1 VTTVNSGETTLSR
14 ATRVLEVFG
23 PEASSLT
30 ASDISRRTGI
40 PMASTHRLVGQM
52 VQLGLL
58 QSPIIPVRGHGHWL
72 APARCPRSLVVR
84 GRGQPWR
91 ATVSASPVY
100 IIGASGIRG

>member
-52 VQLGLL
+52 VQLGCC
-58 QSPIIPVRGHGHWL
+58 SPPLSRFEGM
-72 APARCPRSLVVR
+72 A
-84 GRGQPWR
+84 
-91 ATVSASPVY
+91 
-100 IIGASGIRG
+100 IG

>member
-52 VQLGLL
+52 VQLGCC
-58 QSPIIPVRGHGHWL
+58 SPL
-72 APARCPRSLVVR
+72 
-84 GRGQPWR
+84 
-91 ATVSASPVY
+91 SPFEGMAV
-100 IIGASGIRG
+100 G

>member
-1 VTTVNSGETTLSR
+1 VTRVNSGETTLSR

-58 QSPIIPVRGHGHWL
+58 QSVIPVRGHGHWL
-72 APARCPRSLVVR
+72 APARCPRSLVAR
-84 GRGQPWR
+84 GPGTALESNGERQ
-91 ATVSASPVY
+91 PVY